1 MFPSRVPVPYLFHIA
16 CVIRHHHKPAGF
28 ADRIVADFAYSVFRK
43 AA

>member
-28 ADRIVADFAYSVFRK
+28 AYSVFRK